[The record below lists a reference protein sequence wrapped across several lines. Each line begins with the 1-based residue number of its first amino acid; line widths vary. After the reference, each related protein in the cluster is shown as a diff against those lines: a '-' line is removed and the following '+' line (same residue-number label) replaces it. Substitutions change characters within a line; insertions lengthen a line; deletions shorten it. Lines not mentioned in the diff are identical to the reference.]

1 MSRSHHPEIEV
12 GLDDEEEEQEKEE
25 EERRLL
31 LPNRD
36 IDEEEGYHGVGGK
49 YNTFL
54 N

>member
-36 IDEEEGYHGVGGK
+36 IDEEEGYD
-49 YNTFL
+49 
-54 N
+54 